1 MSHNSILQLSC
12 SGFKY
17 FSIFDTL
24 VLTCQQTRAPFHV
37 AMAPWALQQPTVCH
51 TYSLRFSGPIT
62 SVPSLDLLSREGRL
76 TSLLFRW
83 CHAWLFDLLW
93 PRTCEK
99 IWHKSYPS
107 RSFKNQRVLPWPG
120 SQLFGV
126 LFRTPKRLQVRSLVR
141 AGTRGNQSI
150 FLSYIDASLS
160 LTHALFIKSVNIF
173 SAEG

>member
-62 SVPSLDLLSREGRL
+62 SVPSLDLLSRRVD
-76 TSLLFRW
+76 
-83 CHAWLFDLLW
+83 WLPSYSVGVMLGYSTYFGQWLVKRYDINPIPVEVLRIKECCPGQGLSCLECCSVHQKGCRFD
-93 PRTCEK
+93 
-99 IWHKSYPS
+99 
-107 RSFKNQRVLPWPG
+107 PWSG
-120 SQLFGV
+120 
-126 LFRTPKRLQVRSLVR
+126 QVQGATNRY
-141 AGTRGNQSI
+141 
-150 FLSYIDASLS
+150 FS
-160 LTHALFIKSVNIF
+160 LT
-173 SAEG
+173 